1 MSKELNISQ
10 NLTSLKSNYWLNTL
24 LLNDKFSY
32 QRDLLLELTN
42 NQGIMTRPT
51 WTLMHKLD
59 IYKGCPKMDD
69 LTIAENLE
77 KTFNQYSKQCTFRI
91 A

>member
-1 MSKELNISQ
+1 MI
-10 NLTSLKSNYWLNTL
+10 
-24 LLNDKFSY
+24 KFSY

-77 KTFNQYSKQCTFRI
+77 KRLINIPSS
-91 A
+91 AHLG